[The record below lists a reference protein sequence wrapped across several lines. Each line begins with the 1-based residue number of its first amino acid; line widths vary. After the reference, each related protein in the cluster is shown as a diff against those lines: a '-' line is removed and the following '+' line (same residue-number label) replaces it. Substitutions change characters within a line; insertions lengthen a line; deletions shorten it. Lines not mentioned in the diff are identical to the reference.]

1 MIKIKDYKKTLRDQ
15 SDDGLYVA
23 LNDEQLQSKVQS
35 GALDVGDV
43 VIYFNEVTQS
53 NQLVIYT
60 GVGEDKFLGGAQL
73 TTEQMRYN

>member
-1 MIKIKDYKKTLRDQ
+1 M
-15 SDDGLYVA
+15 YVA
-23 LNDEQLQSKVQS
+23 LTEKQLEDKVQS

-43 VIYFNEVTQS
+43 VIYFNPVTQS
-53 NQLVIYT
+53 NQLIIYT